1 MSEIVPLNARS
12 LSFKRDE
19 KRCSLEFDSEYLTCS
34 FHDWPALHT
43 TKTPLWR
50 IMPDFIIDR
59 SVPDSSRRYGRIARY
74 SFVASIVVYFSDI
87 RIHVPLLAPALLLS
101 AAYSM
106 YRVFRGVSP
115 PEETKIVSDWGDEI
129 VVIPHYEHIA
139 VQRKGFEDAL
149 LETVRE
155 ARHKH
160 YDA

>member
-1 MSEIVPLNARS
+1 
-12 LSFKRDE
+12 
-19 KRCSLEFDSEYLTCS
+19 
-34 FHDWPALHT
+34 
-43 TKTPLWR
+43 
-50 IMPDFIIDR
+50 MPDFIIDR

-115 PEETKIVSDWGDEI
+115 PEKTKIVSEWGDEI